1 MVHRPNVDNRLCF
14 VLMPFSDPFNGY
26 YSYIIKPAIEAAG
39 MKCWR
44 ADEIYGAVII
54 RDIWNAIWRAGVIV
68 ADVTNRNP
76 NVNYELGLSHAL
88 GVSTILLTQSM
99 DDVPFDYRYRRC
111 IVYRTQQ
118 AKWEEQLSKSI
129 TTALSTQNSSDHVD
143 SLLTWPYKPV
153 PASNDVPKI
162 VETIISH
169 LEQQQVGRES
179 NDGSGMWLTPPRPRD
194 REVEGLA
201 DIARV
206 LKRYAETEVDRSSLM
221 RAEWLIARARL
232 EDSTSLSDGARGV
245 LSDAKTVLNELL
257 HRLIYK

>member
-1 MVHRPNVDNRLCF
+1 
-14 VLMPFSDPFNGY
+14 MPFSDPFNGY
-26 YSYIIKPAIEAAG
+26 YTYIIKPAIEAAG
-39 MKCWR
+39 MECLR

-54 RDIWNAIWRAGVIV
+54 KDIWNAIWRAGVIV

-99 DDVPFDYRYRRC
+99 DDVPFDYRHRRC

-118 AKWEEQLSKSI
+118 ARWEEQLSKSI
-129 TTALSTQNSSDHVD
+129 TTALSTQSSSDHVE

-153 PASNDVPKI
+153 PALTNMPKI

-169 LEQQQVGRES
+169 LEHQQFGRES
-179 NDGSGMWLTPPRPRD
+179 SDGSGMWVAPPRPRD

-201 DIARV
+201 EIARV
-206 LKRYAETEVDRSSLM
+206 LKRFAETEVDRSNLM
-221 RAEWLIARARL
+221 RAEWLIARARV
-232 EDSTSLSDGARGV
+232 EDSPTLSDGARG
-245 LSDAKTVLNELL
+245 LLADAKAVLNDMLN
-257 HRLIYK
+257 RFG